1 LSKMPLCE
9 YDFNYILTV
18 LFLFLSD
25 FTPALLLLVLTC
37 AQVSQSVPVMS
48 KGPLTESCVLHAQ
61 ALLQNITET
70 LTQNQLFTGIDC
82 TKESVELNMETKTP
96 SVCAP
101 KESTCAGVVKATFD
115 QESCLTNIGE
125 DLHHYYNFLD
135 AQPNPD
141 NRLALTVL
149 FSLREIMEAA
159 TVRPSPYDER
169 LHLCKVLKGFQV
181 RSVTINRALAY
192 MNSGEHT
199 K

>member
-1 LSKMPLCE
+1 NCTLPI
-9 YDFNYILTV
+9 YN
-18 LFLFLSD
+18 

-149 FSLREIMEAA
+149 FNICSQQNCFPRSLPTDLVSKEAA

>member
-1 LSKMPLCE
+1 MPL
-9 YDFNYILTV
+9 Y
-18 LFLFLSD
+18 

-149 FSLREIMEAA
+149 FSLREIMENCFPRSLPTDLVSKEAA